1 MKRFVWGIV
10 LATLGALAIIGG
22 LTGPSSNPGGV
33 VGGVLM
39 AAAGGVLTHF
49 GNQYRERRKHATE
62 IALQMLRQAERID
75 AAELGRQLG
84 VSEVDIRG
92 YIAESQK
99 TGLIPL
105 KADIV

>member
-10 LATLGALAIIGG
+10 LATFGTFAVIGG
-22 LTGPSSNPGGV
+22 LTGPSSNPGELV
-33 VGGVLM
+33 M
-39 AAAGGVLTHF
+39 AAGGGDLTYF

-62 IALQMLRQAERID
+62 IALQMLRQAARID

-92 YIAESQK
+92 
-99 TGLIPL
+99 
-105 KADIV
+105 